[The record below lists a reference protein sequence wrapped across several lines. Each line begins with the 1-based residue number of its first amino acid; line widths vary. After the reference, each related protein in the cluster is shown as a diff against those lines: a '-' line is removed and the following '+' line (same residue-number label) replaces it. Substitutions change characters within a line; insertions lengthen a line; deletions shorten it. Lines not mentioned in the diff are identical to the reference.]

1 MRSSIALALLPIL
14 AGVPRLARAADD
26 LAPVLARA
34 AAVEDATKPVYDTWS
49 YTLSVDS
56 KEIDKK
62 GKTKTEEIVDL
73 RHHENGQE
81 ELLRDVKD
89 GKDITAERKKEEQAH
104 AHATPSPSA
113 TATAAGAKKDDDGG
127 NLGFESPF
135 AREKQPLYRFE
146 RAGGGA
152 PEPGVLRIRF
162 APKDAKRK
170 GAMAGEA
177 EVEDATGRVRSMTM
191 HPAKLPTL
199 VSQLDVTMV
208 LGTSLATGPVL
219 SKIVVDATGGILFVK
234 KRFHVVTTFSDW
246 TQPSPPLPTAA
257 PSRNP
262 DVRP

>member
-1 MRSSIALALLPIL
+1 MRPSIALALLPIL
-14 AGVPRLARAADD
+14 AGVPRLARAADE

-34 AAVEDATKPVYDTWS
+34 AAVEDATKRVYETWS

-56 KEIDKK
+56 KELDKK

-89 GKDITAERKKEEQAH
+89 GKDITADRKKEEQ

-113 TATAAGAKKDDDGG
+113 TATAAAKKGDDGDDGG
-127 NLGFESPF
+127 GLGFESPF
-135 AREKQPLYRFE
+135 ARDKQPLYRFE
-146 RAGGGA
+146 RASGA
-152 PEPGVLRIRF
+152 AATEPGVLRIRF
-162 APKDAKRK
+162 TPKDPKRK

-199 VSQLDVTMV
+199 VSQLEVTMV
-208 LGTSLATGPVL
+208 LGTTLDAGPVL

-234 KRFHVVTTFSDW
+234 KRFHVVTTFSEFAP
-246 TQPSPPLPTAA
+246 PSTTAPAPP
-257 PSRNP
+257 
-262 DVRP
+262 